1 KPRQTLTEAVRAM
14 GHGANDQ
21 ANGGGDGS
29 EPVIALSAPAG
40 IALGTPRAIALGAG
54 EHLDAAAQGHVQLTS
69 GERTVLN
76 AGNGLSTFAQQGD
89 MRHIAHQGELLMQA
103 QHNSARLEAEQS
115 VEMTASQGHM
125 QWAAGKRITLMCG
138 GAYIEMQ
145 GGDIEMGMPGLFIVK
160 AASHNLNGSGSMTPT
175 LPSFLPVLGDYSHRF
190 VAIWNGTD
198 IPAANV
204 RYQILNSQGI
214 AIMEGRTD
222 ENGQTAIS
230 TSEMADGLSIQLLG
244 D

>member
-1 KPRQTLTEAVRAM
+1 MACRAC
-14 GHGANDQ
+14 GPW
-21 ANGGGDGS
+21 
-29 EPVIALSAPAG
+29 PVAPA
-40 IALGTPRAIALGAG
+40 
-54 EHLDAAAQGHVQLTS
+54 QQHVQLTS
-69 GERTVLN
+69 GERTVIN

-160 AASHNLNGSGSMTPT
+160 AATHS
-175 LPSFLPVLGDYSHRF
+175 
-190 VAIWNGTD
+190 
-198 IPAANV
+198 
-204 RYQILNSQGI
+204 
-214 AIMEGRTD
+214 
-222 ENGQTAIS
+222 
-230 TSEMADGLSIQLLG
+230 LLG
-244 D
+244 PASLSGPKLKWSTGKYKRSYPFSV